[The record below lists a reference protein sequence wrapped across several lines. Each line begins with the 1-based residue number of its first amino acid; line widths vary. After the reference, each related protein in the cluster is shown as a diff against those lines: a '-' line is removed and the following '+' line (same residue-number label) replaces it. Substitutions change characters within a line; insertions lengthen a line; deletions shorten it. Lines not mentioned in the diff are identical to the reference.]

1 MSNAQKALYA
11 QISAMGAP
19 AAQQLSTNDGTG
31 LDYAAGLNKGNSK
44 NVFTRQ
50 DFVQDVYDYYYE
62 RDGKTFNTVDEA
74 KDYFMEDRRWR
85 NMNLVS
91 IGRDLYDANTQN
103 DEQTTRLARLQ
114 TTFDAMPDFYEDG
127 GDGWQGFGTN
137 ALATLADPINLLGFG
152 SGGIAAREAA
162 KQVIAKGGRTALTA
176 AGAAS
181 MKKTATKAAL
191 KSGVYKGA
199 LYEGAASGVAEGI
212 LDAGIQARNTEL
224 GLQDGYSLTQGA
236 MAVGG
241 GALIGGGM
249 GAVLG
254 GVAAVAP
261 NPFAKGRSA
270 TEMGMIDGRSQA
282 RATVR
287 ADAEVDELL
296 PPVVAPEAELTE
308 AQQITQRLVDQQAAV
323 NARTSGT
330 RGAAALSADDLDPD
344 TPTADGRM
352 SGSDVDALDLGEED
366 VLDLAA
372 QQAVNLD
379 RLASELD
386 AEALKETKN
395 LDKVNGLNER
405 ARKMRNASSNIS
417 NRLQKFLSDDEITTP
432 DVIQEIKLITDQTNK
447 DMKLIGYDSDAAQ
460 PTGNDGGGTVRNKTV
475 QEKVDDFIDT
485 NNEGA
490 RPGDGGL
497 LSGDEAADFS
507 DPQGFNSNG
516 TLAGRG
522 QSVVGDPIE
531 GGPDNKMG
539 PQRPDQDLNNDDAE
553 FAERLKVNQGRKN
566 AMDDAVAAQEAV
578 IENKSGSLFTKS
590 EFDMEGV
597 DRSEGVDDAEMSS
610 VLDGGG
616 LKPDTPPEV
625 RKRFRDKFAGTDQT
639 EEDVVPILVESRQ
652 RLMAEQN
659 SLRDEIAKEQAI
671 LDELKQRRL
680 DNDKVIDTETSDYQI
695 KRDEALAARAIAEEN
710 EAISFAAQRVEA
722 EEIEGQRQADKANP
736 VKVFEAFKGN
746 NDVLEYLESIG
757 ISDAEI
763 AAYKKVD
770 GRTAAKKEKFVEV
783 FYRRMGEAQ
792 LGRILHDLTN
802 GEGVINAAFNTDNI
816 PNTDKSFLEL
826 HLEGASPE
834 IIKATL
840 DAQERMLSNP
850 DLHTA
855 KITEIMEGEVPEG
868 EGGFFTAASNL
879 YGPTFA
885 RRLTQRMKDIAD
897 AKLSDE
903 TMPLPQRQM
912 ASPSGEK
919 PWGMN
924 VKGGARALA
933 SGNFATEGLSDT
945 DGRFAHFQTLLDDT
959 LNVELLNF
967 KDYLLQRSL
976 DEGYDQPK
984 AEKIASAL
992 YYEKLDKMAAGRDGF
1007 VERNEAM
1014 LNGRIREIKDG
1025 IADLRT
1031 AREAY
1036 VGSYAKLPVKYR
1048 SSLTQ
1053 EAGTIMVRGADGN
1066 LVEMETFRY
1075 NLTKGQQPSSAEQK
1089 LISAHY
1095 VNLAKLREV
1104 RGRYA
1109 KTSNAK
1115 VIMKGRNDIP
1125 IGDLI
1130 VAADTEISRLNAKKD
1145 GTIKIVSRGMRL
1157 TKDTSVHEDTGLA
1170 DYMGRSQIRD
1180 GQGIY
1185 EPNGKIQGILKKV
1198 GAKGFSGKLVRTG
1211 YKKDAKGQWQ
1221 KQLAGYAHLDEM
1233 NRAKIERGT
1242 QVRMRD
1248 EIQAVRNKDRI
1259 QILDYHIELIDSL
1272 QRAVSTLRN
1281 KDGGA
1286 TYKFKATKSKDDKG
1300 IKITLTEAEDRLF
1313 AASQYARNNIA
1324 EVGAINRSQSKT
1336 LIGGLKGERTDL
1348 QSSTEQQ
1355 KFANEVEVD
1364 SQNRGATLIKKAN
1377 REISN
1382 RYAALLKQ
1390 EAGLKAVGKSLTR
1403 DDIDYMN
1410 LLFSMREQA
1419 NKLTAH
1425 HQRAGTE
1432 VDQKK
1437 ANAIYMHAFTKQGKQ
1452 RAARRRYLA
1461 EVKDGMYD
1469 YENSTYGEQDPNY
1482 EVDVSNE
1489 AAAIEFN
1496 ERSNGK
1502 DQLGA
1507 EGNAA
1512 YDYLYGSEPTPDQ
1525 RQQVNTQVNQLAL
1538 TQAAKQ
1544 EMIEANKTLMA
1555 RAQNGELT
1563 SAELLDA
1570 MARLNQQ
1577 VQDLSIVKEAPTK
1590 PVGVKRQ
1597 PLIAT
1602 TPSGVEVDLN
1612 NDIKYYRQKADGAIR
1627 LEIDGKELG
1636 RFSVAKNGNASIQHP
1651 DGFKVTFSTAK
1662 DLKQNLVR
1670 IFNRQIE
1677 EIQLQSKGERFAVK
1691 KSAEGAP
1698 HVQVDHTKTE
1708 TYKNETP
1715 TKAETVDSSPEENPP
1730 VKNDPEN
1737 VLTWTAADFDDLP
1750 DGRQLAV
1757 QFLDVG
1763 GKVKKAGIV
1772 RQAGMKGTGDSR
1784 QPQNIGDMLGLS
1796 SDVKYVI
1803 GHVQAGGGRSTAQE
1817 TFFPM
1822 NLDDVFLDQ
1831 NGNGLIGHDVPK
1843 GKRGMSAKVQSN
1855 RKRENRASKLEDVQ
1869 GNELKLTDA
1878 DRDFFKRQG
1887 EELNFVGDLVNYVER
1902 IETLDWQ
1909 GDIKTLAGLK
1919 RYATARAAAAR
1930 VLKSNVP
1937 NGIKK
1942 PTTTIGFAM
1951 NKLRSM
1957 FDGYP
1962 QREVQTAVDF
1972 LERMAAYN
1980 GGRAPVLVKST
1991 DGPAFDPNTNAI
2003 KVDVGSKDATKER
2016 SSPMAMELVHEMG
2029 HWIYDNLLDE
2039 GDRQKFWSSMEKF
2052 YDDNGALD
2060 FDMLSRGMVDKSLI
2074 SNAATNPQEFFANQ
2088 FLGYVLQTDA
2098 LRVPGSK
2105 LSEVFHKVSKLGKAL
2120 FDYLMGRKTMS
2131 VDADLADLFKKF
2143 LPEEEIDPLTG
2154 APTRGLSKFA
2164 GLEQMG
2170 IEHGK
2175 DAQFSY
2181 GNDVMPA
2188 AQFAARQMVALDERI
2203 RDLQI
2208 SKMASPRG
2216 LGDSFALAIELEK
2229 IAKSLYG
2236 EYGGVKGEAFHKAIP
2251 GNPESGSA
2259 RIQALDYARSKT
2271 GGKTILEDVMQAQ
2284 YKIHGF
2290 LKRLRSEEADSKV
2303 GQSLSGQ
2310 NPTDAAQAEAINREM
2325 TTDTARDVQSLYE
2338 RMLTQSKS
2346 AYEGLDEAVVDQLH
2360 ALSSD
2365 LQVAMQR
2372 AVGEYAGMFKRTMP
2386 RTERKKIA
2394 IDQYTGAAYVE
2405 TLPPKSAMFRNAAIK
2420 NNRKVMAIEQS
2431 VSEIVE
2437 ELSKRGIDWR
2447 DVGEDAILADAN
2459 ARSKNLISAEEL
2471 ANALHNAD
2479 LAEGADNMGAL
2490 AQAINE
2496 LKTRVTFTTRD
2507 SSKELAQLEADDS
2520 PLLAILRGNDE
2531 ALRTKTMAALEAD
2544 PSDFNLALLDYGRKH
2559 GATVPDAPDPISTD
2573 PLNPA
2578 IKTFADRISVRGMDK
2593 TEQGIAR
2600 DLFIKLVRKIKGAE
2614 DPQDILDESAETIN
2628 EFDLAIL
2635 RGDPLAMEYSDETV
2649 VLPQGENYDEARRSL
2664 RGMAKEITKI
2674 NELRNV
2680 YINILDSK
2688 GYDAEVAPHRKALF
2702 DSLYNITF
2710 AMRSRD
2716 EQQGI
2721 MSLEKADKDN
2731 LKAKFSRLSTKS
2743 VDSVF
2748 VEVASPTEEFASA
2761 DMPYLFQTAQTEA
2774 LQFQIDDAVQILDG
2788 MLLQPQSMK
2797 ERKME
2802 VRRMAVADL
2811 HKAKRDKHEI
2821 LGMVINPEGVTL
2833 VHPSVA
2839 GKYTNSYLDNVSPRL
2854 DNAIRDFVG
2863 LRPEASLRDSFQ
2875 YNVSVD
2881 QAVRGVTVTKN
2892 GRYGEGVYLV
2902 STKEVDTNY
2911 SAAQIKKQVEDDMF
2925 HSDAPKNSAPDIDS
2939 AMKDIAF
2946 YREQI
2951 RDLSNKANPTF
2962 DERRLLNMTL
2972 KMERSRWDALSRLTN
2987 SVDTKVAP
2995 VFARIRAPL
3004 DVSSKQ
3010 SYSLGAEEDG
3020 SVRHIIMEL
3029 ADKKI
3034 LDADGVTAAVDRFIE
3049 PVSGPRMYDA
3059 FTNGRDG
3066 LMVMSG
3072 TAKSQ
3077 ADAQAKFKKI
3087 LKDLGYDAMH
3097 TDQGDVVF
3105 DPSMVKEANSFEAT
3119 DALLFDGVGFGG
3131 DMKLTGQV
3139 VEEMMVKNA
3148 PLKNAEFVG
3157 VAREVRRM
3165 GVPAPITKITK
3176 KIFNQHKIEGDDVQ
3190 KISTWSTVKNFF
3202 RENSSL
3208 MRQLGANWFGDQI
3221 KPMNGVG
3228 TFEKHDAMLARR
3240 LQPIIAKLND
3250 LPDAGNNFQRWNRRN
3265 RGLAMGALDV
3275 GQPASHTRVIQA
3287 LRRGRGAVAKL
3298 KPAEQRVAMEI
3309 GNAFNDEFNKM
3320 KALGIKVG
3328 DARKLGSDFYVPQI
3342 WDSEAILANPKKF
3355 QLGLSEF
3362 LRRSQLD
3369 PDFDPNDRMT
3379 PTELGELADMIASKL
3394 TRGSDP
3400 TVDGDLQAAMS
3411 NNPFAARVL
3420 ALKPG
3425 DYDFMDGFLVQDLQG
3440 ILAKYYD
3447 RTIRKRV
3454 LTEQFGV
3461 NAHAFTA
3468 YVDIADG
3475 GGVKEAVNIL
3485 KADYNPNDTVSTESG
3500 SATVT
3505 DVMINRLTLN
3515 PDETKELIRRLQRM
3529 LGDPKTAINNKQAAI
3544 HMLMEMGDADATRNV
3559 QYAKR
3564 VEAVVNGLIDF
3575 SQGRPPS
3582 TTIAKMRAM
3591 MNVLNKKPID
3601 GGDGT
3606 EARYKVSR
3614 LLKSFTSVSLL
3625 GFTTFTSIPDVALP
3639 LVRSGN
3645 MRAFAKTWA
3654 KYSTDPSYRAAAKN
3668 IGVGIDNLMHER
3680 MVHMSGEGNQK
3691 FANAFF
3697 NLTLLTPWTNTMR
3710 EVASLVGV
3718 ESFKSEIDRAMRL
3731 KRKGKTDS
3739 RSYKTAVRYLERY
3752 GLTGENAPHDFLVDG
3767 SFRIDTLPKNEAV
3780 QMQVQMAMMRF
3791 TNEAIFTPN
3800 PNDVPMWAQTPWGS
3814 MMFQLKSFPMLMM
3827 KLQGY
3832 IMDEF
3837 KQGNVAPLAYMLT
3850 AGVGAGSISVGVKDF
3865 VQMRG
3870 GDEENSADFRKRSLV
3885 KDREKLGEVLGLKE
3899 GDDVDAALGW
3909 YLDGLLAV
3917 GGMGLIGEM
3926 LYNTSAQLDN
3936 GKYGF
3941 VRTMSG
3947 VFGPQVGTAELGF
3960 NAVAGAGQATSN
3972 FFSDEKDKPN
3982 DKIRATL
3989 RDLFGRI
3996 PIAGRVYG
4004 GPTGRETFVDAVGG
4018 EAKKPGRKKGSG
4030 EGKFGDG
4037 FGSSDFNSNKFGG
4050 KFD

>member
-31 LDYAAGLNKGNSK
+31 LDYAAGLNKGNAK

-114 TTFDAMPDFYEDG
+114 TTFDAMPNFYEDG

-137 ALATLADPINLLGFG
+137 ALATLADPINLIGFG
-152 SGGIAAREAA
+152 SGGVAAREAA
-162 KQVIAKGGRTALTA
+162 KQVIAKGGRKALTKS
-176 AGAAS
+176 GAAS
-181 MKKTATKAAL
+181 MKKAATKAAL

-199 LYEGAASGVAEGI
+199 LYEGAASGVAEGV

-236 MAVGG
+236 IAVGG

-261 NPFAKGRSA
+261 NPLAKGRSA
-270 TEMGMIDGRSQA
+270 TEMGMIDGRNQA
-282 RATVR
+282 RATLR
-287 ADAEVDELL
+287 ADAEVDADFSPE
-296 PPVVAPEAELTE
+296 VAPEAELTE
-308 AQQITQRLVDQQAAV
+308 AQQITQRLVEQQAAV

-352 SGSDVDALDLGEED
+352 TGSDVDALDLGEED

-447 DMKLIGYDSDAAQ
+447 DMKLIGFDPDAAQ
-460 PTGNDGGGTVRNKTV
+460 PTGNDGGGSVRNKTDAEV
-475 QEKVDDFIDT
+475 KSDFDAT

-490 RPGDGGL
+490 RPGDGGVF
-497 LSGDEAADFS
+497 SGDDAAEFS
-507 DPQGFNSNG
+507 DPQSFNSNG

-522 QSVVGDPIE
+522 QTVVGDPIE

-539 PQRPDQDLNNDDAE
+539 PQRPDQDLTNDDAE
-553 FAERLKVNQGRKN
+553 FAERLKVTQGRKN
-566 AMDDAVAAQEAV
+566 AMNDAVAAQEDLLK
-578 IENKSGSLFTKS
+578 NKTGSLFTKS
-590 EFDMEGV
+590 EFDIEGA
-597 DRSEGVDDAEMSS
+597 DRSEGIDAEMSS
-610 VLDGGG
+610 VLDGG
-616 LKPDTPPEV
+616 LQPDTPPEV
-625 RKRFRDKFAGTDQT
+625 RQRFRDQFAGTDQT
-639 EEDVVPILVESRQ
+639 EEDVIPILVEGRQ
-652 RLMAEQN
+652 VLMAEQN
-659 SLRDEIAKEQAI
+659 ALRDEIAKDQAI
-671 LDELKQRRL
+671 LDELKQRRI
-680 DNDKVIDTETSDYQI
+680 DNEKVIDTETSDYQT
-695 KRDEALAARAIAEEN
+695 KRDEALAARAKAEEDA
-710 EAISFAAQRVEA
+710 AINYAAERVEA
-722 EEIEGQRQADKANP
+722 EEIEAQRQADKANP
-736 VKVFEAFKGN
+736 VRVYEALKGN
-746 NDVLEYLESIG
+746 NEVLEYLESIG
-757 ISDAEI
+757 ISDEEI

-792 LGRILHDLTN
+792 LGRVLNDLTD

-816 PNTDKSFLEL
+816 PNNDKSFLEL
-826 HLEGASPE
+826 YLDGASPE
-834 IIKATL
+834 IVKATL
-840 DAQERMLSNP
+840 EAQERMLSNP
-850 DLHTA
+850 ALHDA
-855 KITEIMEGEVPEG
+855 KIVDVMEGEIPTTTEG
-868 EGGFFTAASNL
+868 SFMTAATNL

-885 RRLTQRMKDIAD
+885 SRLVQRMRDIAD
-897 AKLSDE
+897 AQQAQD
-903 TMPLPQRQM
+903 MPMPDRRM

-919 PWGMN
+919 PWGMK
-924 VKGGARALA
+924 VTGAERALP

-945 DGRFAHFQTLLDDT
+945 NGRFAHFQSLLDDT

-967 KDYLLQRSL
+967 KAYLLQRSL

-984 AEKIASAL
+984 AEKIATAL

-1007 VERNEAM
+1007 VERNGAM
-1014 LNGRIREIKDG
+1014 LNGRIKEIKDG
-1025 IADLRT
+1025 IADLRK

-1036 VGSYAKLPVKYR
+1036 VASYAKLPVKFR
-1048 SSLTQ
+1048 SSLSQDT
-1053 EAGTIMVRGADGN
+1053 GTIMVRGADGN
-1066 LVEMETFRY
+1066 LVEMETFKY

-1089 LISAHY
+1089 LISSHY
-1095 VNLAKLREV
+1095 ANLAKLRDV

-1130 VAADTEISRLNAKKD
+1130 NAADQEVARLNAKKE

-1170 DYMGRSQIRD
+1170 DYMGRSQLRD

-1185 EPNGKIQGILKKV
+1185 EPNGKIQSILKTV
-1198 GAKGFSGKLVRTG
+1198 GAKGFSGRLVRSG
-1211 YKKDAKGQWQ
+1211 YKKDTKGQWQ

-1233 NRAKIERGT
+1233 DRAKIERGT
-1242 QVRMRD
+1242 QVRVRD
-1248 EIQAVRNKDRI
+1248 KIEAGRNKDRV
-1259 QILDYHIELIDSL
+1259 QILDYHIELLDNL
-1272 QRAVSTLRN
+1272 GRAVATLRK
-1281 KDGGA
+1281 KDEGA
-1286 TYKFKATKSKDDKG
+1286 TYKFKETKSKDDKG

-1313 AASQYARNNIA
+1313 AAEQYARNNIV
-1324 EVGAINRSQSKT
+1324 EVGMITRSQSQT
-1336 LIGGLKGERTDL
+1336 LLGGLKGERTQL
-1348 QSSTEQQ
+1348 STSTEQQ

-1364 SQNRGATLIKKAN
+1364 SQNRGKTLLRKAN
-1377 REISN
+1377 LEISN
-1382 RYAALLKQ
+1382 RHAALMKQ
-1390 EAGLKAVGKSLTR
+1390 EKALLAVGKSMAMEDL
-1403 DDIDYMN
+1403 DYMK
-1410 LLFSMREQA
+1410 LLYDMRVQA
-1419 NKLTAH
+1419 NKLAAH
-1425 HQRAGTE
+1425 HQRSGTAI
-1432 VDQKK
+1432 DLKR

-1452 RAARRRYLA
+1452 RAARRKYLA

-1482 EVDVSNE
+1482 EIDVSNE
-1489 AAAIEFN
+1489 AANIEFN
-1496 ERSNGK
+1496 SRSQGEDN
-1502 DQLGA
+1502 LGS

-1512 YDYLYGSEPTPDQ
+1512 YDYLYGGEPTPDQ
-1525 RQQVNTQVNQLAL
+1525 RQQVNTEANQLAL
-1538 TQAAKQ
+1538 NQAAKQ
-1544 EMIEANKTLMA
+1544 EMIEANKALMA
-1555 RAQNGELT
+1555 KAQNGEL
-1563 SAELLDA
+1563 SSDELLQA
-1570 MARLNQQ
+1570 LANLNQQ
-1577 VQDLSIVKEAPTK
+1577 VADLSTVKENTTK
-1590 PVGVKRQ
+1590 PVGVKKQ
-1597 PLIAT
+1597 PIIAT
-1602 TPSGVEVDLN
+1602 TPSGIEVDLN

-1662 DLKQNLVR
+1662 ELKQNLVR

-1698 HVQVDHTKTE
+1698 HVQVDHTKTQ

-1715 TKAETVDSSPEENPP
+1715 TKVETVDGSPEENPP

-1750 DGRQLAV
+1750 DGRQLAI

-1763 GKVKKAGIV
+1763 GRVKKAGIV
-1772 RQAGMKGTGDSR
+1772 RPAGMKGKGDSR
-1784 QPQNIGDMLGLS
+1784 QPQSIGDLLGQS
-1796 SDVKYVI
+1796 AGVKYVI

-1855 RKRENRASKLEDVQ
+1855 RKRENRASKLESVQ

-1878 DRDFFKRQG
+1878 DRAFFKRQG
-1887 EELNFVGDLVNYVER
+1887 EELNYVGDLVNYVER
-1902 IETLDWQ
+1902 IETMDWQ
-1909 GDIKTLAGLK
+1909 GEIKSLEGLK

-1972 LERMAAYN
+1972 LERIAAYN
-1980 GGRAPVLVKST
+1980 GGSAPILVKST

-2016 SSPMAMELVHEMG
+2016 ASPMSMELVHEMG
-2029 HWIYDNLLDE
+2029 HWIYDNLLEE
-2039 GDRQKFWSSMEKF
+2039 GDRQKFWASMEKY
-2052 YDDNGALD
+2052 YDDNGMLD

-2098 LRVPGSK
+2098 LRVPGSP
-2105 LSEVFHKVSKLGKAL
+2105 LSEVFHKVSQLGKAL

-2154 APTRGLSKFA
+2154 APTRGPSKFS

-2170 IEHGK
+2170 KEHGK
-2175 DAQFSY
+2175 EAQFSY

-2208 SKMASPRG
+2208 AKMASPRG

-2236 EYGGVKGEAFHKAIP
+2236 EYGGVKGEAFHKSIP

-2290 LKRLRSEEADSKV
+2290 LKNLRSEEADSKV
-2303 GQSLSGQ
+2303 AQSLAGQ

-2325 TTDTARDVQSLYE
+2325 TTDTKRDVQSMYE

-2372 AVGEYAGMFKRTMP
+2372 AVGEYTGMFKRTMP

-2447 DVGEDAILADAN
+2447 DVGEDAILVDAN
-2459 ARSKNLISAEEL
+2459 ARSQKLITAEEL
-2471 ANALHNAD
+2471 SNALHNAD

-2559 GATVPDAPDPISTD
+2559 GATVPDAPDPISTE

-2635 RGDPLAMEYSDETV
+2635 RGDRTAMEYSDETN
-2649 VLPQGENYDEARRSL
+2649 VLPEGEDYDEARRSL
-2664 RGMAKEITKI
+2664 RAMAKEIRQI
-2674 NELRNV
+2674 NEIRARHSDRLETG
-2680 YINILDSK
+2680 
-2688 GYDAEVAPHRKALF
+2688 GYDALVERHREFLF
-2702 DSLYNITF
+2702 NKLYRITF

-2716 EQQGI
+2716 EQKAI
-2721 MSLEKADKDN
+2721 MSLSDQGVQMLKDKF
-2731 LKAKFSRLSTKS
+2731 ARLSTKS
-2743 VDSVF
+2743 VDSVY
-2748 VEVASPTEEFASA
+2748 VEV
-2761 DMPYLFQTAQTEA
+2761 TAAPNKAQNEA

-2788 MLLQPQSMK
+2788 LLYQPQSMK

-2811 HKAKRDKHEI
+2811 DKAKRDKHEI

-2839 GKYTNSYLDNVSPRL
+2839 GKYANSYLDNVSPRL
-2854 DNAIRDFVG
+2854 DNAVRDFVG
-2863 LRPEASLRDSFQ
+2863 LRPEASLRDSFR
-2875 YNVSVD
+2875 YNVSAD

-2902 STKEVDTNY
+2902 SSKDVDTNY
-2911 SAAQIKKQVEDDMF
+2911 SAAQIRKQVEDDMF
-2925 HSDAPKNSAPDIDS
+2925 HSDAPKDAAPDIDS
-2939 AMKDIAF
+2939 AMKDIAL

-2951 RDLSNKANPTF
+2951 RDLANKANPTF

-2972 KMERSRWDALSRLTN
+2972 QMERSRWDALSNLTN

-2995 VFARIRAPL
+2995 AFARIRAPL

-3029 ADKKI
+3029 ADKNI
-3034 LDADGVTAAVDRFIE
+3034 LDANGVQAAVDRFSE

-3066 LMVMSG
+3066 LMVTSG

-3077 ADAQAKFKKI
+3077 ADAQAKFKNI

-3221 KPMNGVG
+3221 KPVNGVG

-3240 LQPIIAKLND
+3240 LQPIIAKLNE

-3298 KPAEQRVAMEI
+3298 KPAEQRVALEI

-3328 DARKLGSDFYVPQI
+3328 DARKLGSDFYVPQV

-3369 PDFDPNDRMT
+3369 PDFDPNERMT

-3461 NAHAFTA
+3461 NAHAFSA

-3500 SATVT
+3500 SANVT

-3515 PDETKELIRRLQRM
+3515 PDETKELQRRLQRM

-3710 EVASLVGV
+3710 EVASLVGF

-3731 KRKGKTDS
+3731 KRKGKTDG

-3767 SFRIDTLPKNEAV
+3767 SFRIDALPKNEAV

-3870 GDEENSADFRKRSLV
+3870 GEDENSADFRKRSLV
-3885 KDREKLGEVLGLKE
+3885 ADREKLGEVLGLEE

-3947 VFGPQVGTAELGF
+3947 IFGPQVGTAELGF

-3972 FFSDEKDKPN
+3972 YFSDEQDKPN

-4030 EGKFGDG
+4030 KGKFGDG
-4037 FGSSDFNSNKFGG
+4037 FASSDFNSSKFGG